1 MRLNQLAV
9 CSLLMGLIH
18 IPAGILLDFLFDI
31 FPQPCQLRSESA
43 EAGLGFFIVFGMISG
58 LFAVVL
64 GYLAGKEINRRE
76 RFLKGLWLARI
87 GMVLG
92 VMSIMAIGQVPKLL
106 ADVERGRL
114 IQTLKNIHGAEVRYR
129 TLYPDVGY
137 SLDLQSLGPPP
148 GGAQPSADQAGLLTF
163 DLAKGRYCEHREA
176 LRYTIRMADNGKVE
190 GFTIG
195 GVWNRV
201 VKQLDE
207 TGELRTL
214 ADNAPEN

>member
-1 MRLNQLAV
+1 MRLNKLAV
-9 CSLLMGLIH
+9 CSFLLGLIH
-18 IPAGILLDFLFDI
+18 IPAGILLDFMFDI
-31 FPQPCQLRSESA
+31 FPQPCQLQSERA
-43 EAGLGFFIVFGMISG
+43 ETGLDFFIVFGMMSG
-58 LFAVVL
+58 LFAVIL
-64 GYLAGKEINRRE
+64 GLLAGKAIKRRD
-76 RFLKGLWLARI
+76 RFWKGLWLARA
-87 GMVLG
+87 GMILG
-92 VMSIMAIGQVPKLL
+92 VLSGMAMGQVPNVL

-114 IQTLKNIHGAEVRYR
+114 IQTLKTIHGAEVRYR

-148 GGAQPSADQAGLLTF
+148 VGSTPSADHAGLLTF

-207 TGELRTL
+207 TGGLRTL
-214 ADNAPEN
+214 VDNAPEN